1 MTSFIDEMPPDID
14 DGPPEIEILDDDA
27 ATIATKTTGADDA
40 DDDATSPAEE
50 KTMMEQMMELQ
61 AEEQKKKI
69 AKREKQRKKQDK
81 SFGAGLKG
89 GFFNQP
95 TTKEKDSTKKKKKKK
110 KKSGAVQTGF
120 LNGFL
125 NTGEDKPKKKPSSSS
140 TKTEDD
146 DVDFEIED
154 DIIRPKIKKK
164 DQQQQ
169 DFQSSLRFDEVQN
182 AMKSTVENQ
191 SQWMTPDFLERVAKN
206 PKLAMAMTNPRC
218 MQAMQ
223 EFQTDPTGA
232 AEKYKDDEMVNTF
245 MQEFM
250 GMMGDQ
256 MHKLG
261 EKEKSNKIINERAAK
276 EEAMKKVKKED
287 PDVARVLSNPE
298 VYGLLNDPEMKAIL
312 QECSTTDGALGKY
325 MRDPKIR
332 QKLELMKKYGLIQF

>member
-1 MTSFIDEMPPDID
+1 M
-14 DGPPEIEILDDDA
+14 
-27 ATIATKTTGADDA
+27 
-40 DDDATSPAEE
+40 
-50 KTMMEQMMELQ
+50 
-61 AEEQKKKI
+61 
-69 AKREKQRKKQDK
+69 
-81 SFGAGLKG
+81 
-89 GFFNQP
+89 
-95 TTKEKDSTKKKKKKK
+95 
-110 KKSGAVQTGF
+110 
-120 LNGFL
+120 NGFL
-125 NTGEDKPKKKPSSSS
+125 NTGEDKPKKKPSSS

-154 DIIRPKIKKK
+154 DIIRPKIKNQ

-250 GMMGDQ
+250 GMMGDH

-298 VYGLLNDPEMKAIL
+298 VYDLLNDPEMKAIL
-312 QECSTTDGALGKY
+312 HECSTTDGALGKY